1 MFIVNSVIR
10 LTGGLVVAVFE
21 YMSDKD
27 LYKLMAI
34 KGTVQVLRGGDMITI
49 DQTEVVPG
57 DIVRLVVSLS
67 ALVDVMACIF

>member
-10 LTGGLVVAVFE
+10 LSGGLVVAIFE

-27 LYKLMAI
+27 LHQLMMTR
-34 KGTVQVLRGGDMITI
+34 GTVEVLRGGEMTVM

-57 DIVRLVVSLS
+57 DIVRLVVSFS
-67 ALVDVMACIF
+67 VFVVR

>member
-10 LTGGLVVAVFE
+10 LSGGLVVAIFE

-27 LYKLMAI
+27 LYQLMMTR
-34 KGTVQVLRGGDMITI
+34 GTVEVLRGGEMTVM

-57 DIVRLVVSLS
+57 DIVRLVVSFN
-67 ALVDVMACIF
+67 VFVVR